1 MRVTGVLL
9 EDGAVPCD
17 VLVLSMGPWAKPA
30 QPWLGCAIS
39 KGILLST
46 GMGAAIA
53 DLITT
58 GQTPLSIAAASPAR
72 FSENAT

>member
-1 MRVTGVLL
+1 
-9 EDGAVPCD
+9 
-17 VLVLSMGPWAKPA
+17 MGSWAKPA

-53 DLITT
+53 DLITM